1 MLKAIIRASHKSL
14 SRLFNF
20 CSENGKNH
28 PVANQKLSKCFR
40 SKCASEAGAGND
52 HLRFPV
58 GVRSV
63 AEIHK
68 ENLNRSSLMT
78 YTFIDELC
86 FSRMKLM
93 RLLPVRLSQQ
103 PPQAYLHRAFPLF
116 KTSRSSLL
124 GDSFRWFPTNPERRL
139 SFFSRPLVL
148 LTVWSR
154 SQAWWIYSRDELL
167 SHFENEHKLRFTQ
180 GWERLSESLVSI

>member
-14 SRLFNF
+14 SRLFHF

-103 PPQAYLHRAFPLF
+103 PPQAYLHRAFPLLKPAPPPSSVTCF
-116 KTSRSSLL
+116 VDFRLIRSAASV
-124 GDSFRWFPTNPERRL
+124 FFPTARVAHSVKPQPGLMNL
-139 SFFSRPLVL
+139 QS
-148 LTVWSR
+148 
-154 SQAWWIYSRDELL
+154 
-167 SHFENEHKLRFTQ
+167 
-180 GWERLSESLVSI
+180 